1 MLRRRSLLLGA
12 AAAVV
17 AVAGCERGG
26 RDGAAD
32 VSVLEYPPGHRPA
45 APRISGTLLS
55 GGGYDVAD
63 ARGDVVVVNVWA
75 SWCGPCRAETADL
88 ERVHRATTGTGIS
101 FVGLNIRDV
110 RDQATSFVAG
120 RVSYP
125 NIFDPAG
132 RLLLGF
138 TDLPPIPGPPAT
150 LIIDRAGDVA
160 TVIRR
165 PVGRAELQ
173 QLVERIATEG
183 AGGG

>member
-1 MLRRRSLLLGA
+1 MPLRRSLLLGA

-26 RDGAAD
+26 RDGAED
-32 VSVLEYPPGHRPA
+32 VSVLEYPPGQRPA
-45 APRISGTLLS
+45 APEISGALLS
-55 GGGYDVAD
+55 GGNYDVAD

-88 ERVHRATTGTGIS
+88 ERVHLASAGDGVS
-101 FVGLNIRDV
+101 FVGINLRDIK
-110 RDQATSFVAG
+110 DSATSFVAG
-120 RVSYP
+120 RISYP
-125 NIFDPAG
+125 NIFDPSG

-138 TDLPPIPGPPAT
+138 TDLPPITVPTT

-173 QLVERIATEG
+173 ERVDRIATEE

>member
-1 MLRRRSLLLGA
+1 MPRRRSLLLGA
-12 AAAVV
+12 AAAVA
-17 AVAGCERGG
+17 AVAGCGRGG
-26 RDGAAD
+26 RDGATD
-32 VSVLEYPPGHRPA
+32 VSALEYPPGQRPA
-45 APRISGTLLS
+45 APEIAGTLLS
-55 GGGYDVAD
+55 GGSYDVAD

-75 SWCGPCRAETADL
+75 SWCGPCRAETDDL
-88 ERVHRATTGTGIS
+88 ERVHRATTGGGVS
-101 FVGLNIRDV
+101 FVGINVKDIKDI
-110 RDQATSFVAG
+110 ATSFVAG

-138 TDLPPIPGPPAT
+138 TDLPPITVPTT
-150 LIIDRAGDVA
+150 LIIDRAGNVA

-173 QLVERIATEG
+173 ERVDRIAGEG